1 MNYLAFVKSHASLA
15 NVQILILS
23 SHLTP
28 KHREMLIIRPKVPFD
43 YLLVEQQSDTLPS
56 VCATVNHVCSPTF
69 WFQMAFVIA
78 LFLLQMFSGAAS
90 EHSLCWADRE
100 WEH

>member
-1 MNYLAFVKSHASLA
+1 M

-56 VCATVNHVCSPTF
+56 VCATVNHVCSLTF

-90 EHSLCWADRE
+90 EHSLCRADRE